1 MIKAEVVFDGDDI
14 RVNNYRISE
23 TGGHFLI
30 FNSLGSMVK
39 EMYKE
44 LYSLEEAIQYCMEN

>member
-14 RVNNYRISE
+14 RVNNYRISD
-23 TGGHFLI
+23 TGGYFLI